1 MAGGATGGEGG
12 GVTGTGALDYLT
24 RYVLSRYQI
33 VKQNRVALIVVD
45 PPWCN
50 SFNRQIQDSPLYIAL
65 TFEPVMGV

>member
-1 MAGGATGGEGG
+1 MAGGARGGEGG

-45 PPWCN
+45 PP
-50 SFNRQIQDSPLYIAL
+50 
-65 TFEPVMGV
+65 